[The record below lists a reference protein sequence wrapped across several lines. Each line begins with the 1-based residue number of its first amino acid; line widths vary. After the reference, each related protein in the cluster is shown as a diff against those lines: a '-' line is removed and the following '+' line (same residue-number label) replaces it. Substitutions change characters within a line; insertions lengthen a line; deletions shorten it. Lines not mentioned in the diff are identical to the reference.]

1 MVRRVRTFGRRAK
14 PRGALAA
21 PLSKEAREWL
31 KVLEEGQREK
41 RGPIPK
47 VTAKDIRPSPD
58 PTPVPKGPAYDWD
71 LMFEEFTSDVPAK
84 PPRAPAPTSARSA
97 PAPTRRPARSR
108 TVVEE
113 VEVLEEAPAP
123 RRREPALPAPS
134 APPRTAVAASCRFV
148 VLLSESARDAAMFAP
163 EDDDEDE
170 DREDVEEGDDGMP
183 DFDVMDDIEGLR
195 GLGAGRK
202 VPHWVRKKTASE
214 SKTKKTKAA
223 EPAHR
228 AGTGPRARAGQ
239 EARRGTQP
247 TGSFMWDDEAHPTFE
262 LSTKGYNGALTLSS
276 RLNAQIALVCGDS
289 SPFGLVDCGSGDCF
303 PAGFALKSRREIPK
317 GDFVPGVRGL
327 KGARRAKR
335 RKAPTQR
342 KRR

>member
-1 MVRRVRTFGRRAK
+1 MARRVRTLGRRGKLRA
-14 PRGALAA
+14 ALAA
-21 PLSKEAREWL
+21 PPSKEAREWL
-31 KVLEEGQREK
+31 QVLEEGQREK

-47 VTAKDIRPSPD
+47 VTARDLRPTPD

-71 LMFEEFTSDVPAK
+71 AMFEEFTSDAPPK
-84 PPRAPAPTSARSA
+84 PSRAPARPA
-97 PAPTRRPARSR
+97 PAPTRMPARSR
-108 TVVEE
+108 TIVEE
-113 VEVLEEAPAP
+113 VEVIEDTPAP
-123 RRREPALPAPS
+123 RRREPSLPAPS

-148 VLLSESARDAAMFAP
+148 VLLSESARDSAMFAP

-170 DREDVEEGDDGMP
+170 DREEVEEGDDGMP
-183 DFDVMDDIEGLR
+183 DFDVMDDLDGLR
-195 GLGAGRK
+195 GLRAAKKSTSRGARLRAERK
-202 VPHWVRKKTASE
+202 AQE
-214 SKTKKTKAA
+214 AA
-223 EPAHR
+223 RAAR

-247 TGSFMWDDEAHPTFE
+247 TGSFMWDGEAHPTFE

-289 SPFGLVDCGSGDCF
+289 TPFGLVDCGSGDCF

-327 KGARRAKR
+327 KSTRRKR
-335 RKAPTQR
+335 RKAPTKR